1 MGTFVLLLGLLLIT
15 LGELLI
21 GYSVLR
27 VHDRVDI
34 EEKIDTKV
42 IAEIHKEKRWTI
54 LGMIFI
60 AVGFLLEA
68 TLILLF

>member
-21 GYSVLR
+21 GYSVLK

-54 LGMIFI
+54 LGMILI
-60 AVGFLLEA
+60 AAGFLVEA